1 MKHDVAADGVNL
13 RVDAGHRAGE
23 AKGARAMTKTV
34 KQVVYSEFGDPTR
47 VLQIEEV
54 ARAPLEA
61 GQARADVLRSPINP
75 SDLIQVSGN
84 YGVRPSL
91 PAIAGN
97 EGIGRITEVS
107 ADAKGLS
114 VGQLVLLPAGIGVWR
129 SEVTASAGAFI
140 PMPEGDVDQLSMLMV
155 NPATAQLLLTDFVD
169 LAVGDWIIQSAANSA
184 VGTYVVQLA
193 KALGVKTVCVV
204 RRESAVQ
211 ALLDQ
216 GVGVVLVDGPDLVKR
231 VKQATGGAKM
241 KLALDAVA
249 GQTFGRLGES
259 LEIGG
264 TLVNYGAMSNEAASM
279 QAGAMIFRDVRVRG
293 FWLVNWFE
301 RASKE
306 ERMSTYAAL
315 TKAVATGTLHA
326 PIDCIFTLDEIAEA
340 ARYTW
345 AGERSGK
352 VLLAPNGI

>member
-1 MKHDVAADGVNL
+1 MS
-13 RVDAGHRAGE
+13 E
-23 AKGARAMTKTV
+23 TV
-34 KQVVYSEFGDPTR
+34 KQVVYSEFGDPTK
-47 VLQIEEV
+47 VLSLEDV
-54 ARAPLEA
+54 AREVLEP
-61 GQARADVLRSPINP
+61 GQARANVLRSPINP

-84 YGVRPSL
+84 YGVRPPL

-97 EGIGRITEVS
+97 EGIGRVTEVNGE
-107 ADAKGLS
+107 ARGLS
-114 VGQLVLLPAGIGVWR
+114 VGQLVLLPAGVGTWR
-129 SEVTASAGAFI
+129 SEVVASAGAFV
-140 PMPEGDVDQLSMLMV
+140 PMPEGDVDQLSMMMV
-155 NPATAQLLLTDFVD
+155 NPTTAQLLLTDFIA
-169 LAVGDWIIQSAANSA
+169 LAEGDWIIQSAANSA

-193 KALGVKTVCVV
+193 KGMGVKTVCVV

-211 ALLDQ
+211 GLLDQ
-216 GVGVVLVDGPDLVKR
+216 GADVVLVDGPDLVKR
-231 VKQATGGAKM
+231 VKQAAGGAKM

-249 GQTFGRLGES
+249 GDTFGRLGES
-259 LEIGG
+259 LEVGG

-301 RASKE
+301 HASKE
-306 ERMSTYAAL
+306 ERMATYGAL
-315 TKAVATGTLHA
+315 TKAVAMGTLHA
-326 PIDCIFTLDEIAEA
+326 PIDRVFSLEDISEA

>member
-1 MKHDVAADGVNL
+1 MS
-13 RVDAGHRAGE
+13 E
-23 AKGARAMTKTV
+23 TV
-34 KQVVYSEFGDPTR
+34 KQVVYSEFGDPTE
-47 VLQIEEV
+47 VLKVEEV
-54 ARAPLEA
+54 ARASLEP

-84 YGVRPSL
+84 YGVRPPL

-107 ADAKGLS
+107 GDAKGLS
-114 VGQLVLLPAGIGVWR
+114 VGQLVLLPVGIGLWR
-129 SEVTASAGAFI
+129 SEVTAPAGAFI
-140 PMPEGDVDQLSMLMV
+140 PMPEGDIDQLSMLMV
-155 NPATAQLLLTDFVD
+155 NPATAQLLLTDFVE
-169 LAVGDWIIQSAANSA
+169 LAAGDWVIQSAANSA

-193 KALGVKTVCVV
+193 KAMGVKTVCIV

-211 ALLDQ
+211 GLIDLGAD
-216 GVGVVLVDGPDLVKR
+216 VVLVDGPDLVKR

-249 GQTFGRLGES
+249 GETFGRLGEC
-259 LEIGG
+259 LEVGG

-279 QAGAMIFRDVRVRG
+279 QAGAMIFRDVRIRG

-306 ERMSTYAAL
+306 ARLSTYTAL
-315 TKAVATGTLHA
+315 TKAVAMGTLNA
-326 PIDCIFTLDEIAEA
+326 PIDRVFTLDEISEA

-345 AGERSGK
+345 AGERNGK

>member
-1 MKHDVAADGVNL
+1 
-13 RVDAGHRAGE
+13 
-23 AKGARAMTKTV
+23 MTEMV
-34 KQVVYSEFGDPTR
+34 KQAVYSEFGDPSK
-47 VLQIEEV
+47 VLEIVEV
-54 ARAPLEA
+54 ARTSLED
-61 GQARADVLRSPINP
+61 GQARADVLRAPINP

-84 YGVRPSL
+84 YGVRPPL

-107 ADAKGLS
+107 GEARGLK
-114 VGQLVLLPAGIGVWR
+114 VGQLVLLPVGQGTWQ
-129 SEVTASAGAFI
+129 SEVVSHAGAFF
-140 PMPEGDVDQLSMLMV
+140 PMPEGDIDQLSMLMV
-155 NPATAQLLLTDFVD
+155 NPATAQLLLTDFVK
-169 LAVGDWIIQSAANSA
+169 LSEGDWIIQSAANSA

-193 KALGVKTVCVV
+193 KAMGVKTVCVV

-216 GVGVVLVDGPDLVKR
+216 GADVVLVDGPDLVKR

-249 GQTFGRLGES
+249 GETFGRLGET

-301 RASKE
+301 RATKE
-306 ERMSTYAAL
+306 ERMSLYGTL
-315 TKAVATGTLHA
+315 TKAVALGTLHA
-326 PIDCIFTLDEIAEA
+326 PIDRHFTLDEIKEA

-345 AGERSGK
+345 AGERGGK